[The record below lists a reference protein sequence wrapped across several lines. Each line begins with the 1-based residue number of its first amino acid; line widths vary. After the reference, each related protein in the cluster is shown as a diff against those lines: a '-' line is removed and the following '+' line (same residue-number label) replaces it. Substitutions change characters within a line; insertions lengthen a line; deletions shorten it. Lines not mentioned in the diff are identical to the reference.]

1 MYGWQVYYYPLT
13 LPGCIIEQKI
23 DYRGWDLKPS
33 KIKKTANQQECADYS
48 ASTPGSSFWT
58 WNKTTKKCFP
68 KTSKAGRMKP
78 TEPGIEAISGNNKCG
93 NSVCIIEQG
102 IDYRG
107 WDLKPSKVKNTANQQ
122 ECADYSA
129 STPSS
134 RFWTW
139 NKTTKKCYPKTSKAG
154 RMKRTEPGIDVI
166 SGNNKCGNSG
176 LE

>member
-1 MYGWQVYYYPLT
+1 MYGWQVFYYPLT

-23 DYRGWDLKPS
+23 DYRGWD
-33 KIKKTANQQECADYS
+33 IY
-48 ASTPGSSFWT
+48 G
-58 WNKTTKKCFP
+58 
-68 KTSKAGRMKP
+68 
-78 TEPGIEAISGNNKCG
+78 
-93 NSVCIIEQG
+93 
-102 IDYRG
+102 
-107 WDLKPSKVKNTANQQ
+107 KVKKTANQQ

-154 RMKRTEPGIDVI
+154 RMKRTEPGIEPI
-166 SGNNKCGNSG
+166 SGNNKCGKSG